1 MFGLLSAGAD
11 DVLQLFLDLL
21 ERLALR
27 LDGVHVRVKRT
38 GEIDDG
44 EKQEHDIEPVVIG
57 HEQEN
62 LIGDKRAERQRDRSD
77 GRAVRP
83 DVNRKHLAEV
93 HHRYEP
99 HAGRE
104 QAGKRQ
110 VAKVR

>member
-1 MFGLLSAGAD
+1 MFGLLLAGAD
-11 DVLQLFLDLL
+11 DVLQLLLDLL

-27 LDGVHVRVKRT
+27 LDGVLVCVERT

-44 EKQEHDIEPVVIG
+44 EKQEHDIETVVVG

-62 LIGDKRAERQRDRSD
+62 LIGDERAERQRNRSD

-83 DVNRKHLAEV
+83 DVNRKHLTEV
-93 HHRYEP
+93 HHRYKP